1 MPFLDHLEELRWRV
15 LYSLLAIVVAT
26 LAGWFIVE
34 RVDVLG
40 MLIRP
45 IAPLLPDG
53 KLRFTSPTEPF
64 FITLKFAFVLGVLLA
79 SPVIGYQIW
88 AFLAPALYE
97 RERRMVMPA
106 LSVGVLLFLAG
117 ASAAYFWVLPRALQ
131 VLLGFQRGVL
141 EPIITAGNYFGFAA
155 QIIIAFGLMTELPL
169 VVVILAALGLVT
181 PQFLVRNRRYAI
193 VVAAVAAA
201 LLSPPDA
208 VSMVVMMVPL
218 WLLYEL
224 SIVCAWIVVK
234 RGARKARVS
243 TGLVLLLLVGSGGA
257 GSLAAQGVAPPRDT
271 AARGPPGAG
280 SPQGQ
285 RIDTATARKL
295 GLPTG
300 PTRTFPAP
308 DAVMDSLLRLKGFR
322 VTQYAADTLIVTGD
336 SQTIFLRG
344 QAILDR
350 AGTKLEADSVR
361 YRESTCKLAATGDP
375 KLFEQGTVMVGE
387 SMGYD
392 TCLRRGTVRQAFTDF
407 QEGGVTW
414 YMRGDL
420 AVDSGSTRLY
430 GASTDITSDDHP
442 VPDYH
447 FSTGELKWMNKSVM
461 VGRPAVLYVHD
472 VPILWLP
479 FIFQDVRSGRHSGM
493 LTPRFGVNDLV
504 RPTSGYER
512 HFANLGYFLA
522 INDYLDLMA
531 AADWYAGRNVTLHAQ
546 TRYRW
551 LDRFIDGSFD
561 YTRVDEFD
569 SQLTSSQIGW
579 NARPEL

>member
-26 LAGWFIVE
+26 LVGWFIVE

-79 SPVIGYQIW
+79 SPIIGYQIW

-131 VLLGFQRGVL
+131 VLLSFQRGVL

-224 SIVCAWIVVK
+224 SIGCAWIVVK

-392 TCLRRGTVRQAFTDF
+392 TCSAPRYGAPGVHGLPGGRRHVVHARRPGRGLGVHAPVWSVDRHYLRRPPRARLPFF
-407 QEGGVTW
+407 H
-414 YMRGDL
+414 RG
-420 AVDSGSTRLY
+420 AQVDEQVG
-430 GASTDITSDDHP
+430 D
-442 VPDYH
+442 
-447 FSTGELKWMNKSVM
+447 
-461 VGRPAVLYVHD
+461 GRPTGCAVRPRRPHPLASVHLPGRT
-472 VPILWLP
+472 VGPPQRHAHAAIRSERPGTANVGIRAAFRELGILPCDQRLP
-479 FIFQDVRSGRHSGM
+479 GPDGGGR
-493 LTPRFGVNDLV
+493 LV
-504 RPTSGYER
+504 RRPER
-512 HFANLGYFLA
+512 
-522 INDYLDLMA
+522 DA
-531 AADWYAGRNVTLHAQ
+531 ARPDPLSLVGPIHRWQFQLHAGRRVRLTVEILA
-546 TRYRW
+546 
-551 LDRFIDGSFD
+551 DRL
-561 YTRVDEFD
+561 EP
-569 SQLTSSQIGW
+569 
-579 NARPEL
+579 RPEL